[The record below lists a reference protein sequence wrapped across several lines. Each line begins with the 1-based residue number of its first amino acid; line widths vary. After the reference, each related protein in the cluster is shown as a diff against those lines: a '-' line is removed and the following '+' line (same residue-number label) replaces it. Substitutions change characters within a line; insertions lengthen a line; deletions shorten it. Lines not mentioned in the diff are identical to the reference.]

1 MRIVFLVAE
10 PVNGDT
16 EDRDEVQERLRG
28 EAETRGDIL
37 QPSIEDGHRKLGYK
51 ILSGKWSEKL
61 FARFFAHLIPN
72 NLLSRRISNFLQSNF
87 STNSISRKKQS
98 VFSLTYVVP

>member
-1 MRIVFLVAE
+1 MPSLCQDVPGVRIVFLVAE

-28 EAETRGDIL
+28 EAETRADIL

-61 FARFFAHLIPN
+61 FARLICTFNPKFPN
-72 NLLSRRISNFLQSNF
+72 NLSF
-87 STNSISRKKQS
+87 
-98 VFSLTYVVP
+98 V